1 MDGNRCCFDRLEL
14 WAAAERSSHCVTARD
29 HLSSPAATSMRP
41 TALPGQRHA
50 AAARQHRAPLAVRVT
65 AVAPVSIWI
74 SDAATRSPRTPRV
87 HGPELPVACAS
98 SPAQHHARTLRSVH
112 GDREL
117 CAAHSRFQRPH
128 QTNTLHRTRCTRTP
142 INPLSCFATLRP
154 RLSPNATLAD
164 RPRCA
169 ACVATTRPIGRY
181 ALRGNASAAMA
192 CDLRD
197 WLRTGPGSPPLPARP

>member
-1 MDGNRCCFDRLEL
+1 MHRL
-14 WAAAERSSHCVTARD
+14 AGG
-29 HLSSPAATSMRP
+29 MRP
-41 TALPGQRHA
+41 LPCDG
-50 AAARQHRAPLAVRVT
+50 ARRVPIAIRVT

-98 SPAQHHARTLRSVH
+98 SPARHRARPLRSVD

-117 CAAHSRFQRPH
+117 APRIHASKDL
-128 QTNTLHRTRCTRTP
+128 TERTRSVARDAPRAT

-154 RLSPNATLAD
+154 RLSPNATPAD

-169 ACVATTRPIGRY
+169 ACDTTARAIGRY
-181 ALRGNASAAMA
+181 ALRGNAPAAMA